1 VKELPTLPDIVF
13 KVNELVNDKNTS
25 SADLERVISRDQA
38 IAAKVLKLVNSAFYG
53 LPRKV
58 DTLSLA
64 IPLLG
69 FSTVRNLVMSISIF
83 DLTTMGSFDVKQ
95 FWQHAFGTSIAARA
109 IAIAD
114 NLPNAETHSLAG
126 LLHDIG
132 KVLMMQ
138 YFPKEYQA
146 VLDLMEAK
154 GIDFI
159 QAEKKLFPTNH
170 CLIGSAVADKWGF
183 PVNLKAVIEHHHNPE
198 LAGDLADFVAVTATA
213 NILTQPDGDKFFVMK
228 DFDECEEACESF
240 HPIRIGA
247 YRMVL
252 GNLEKQ
258 MQFFESFLD
267 RMEMFRRP
275 SELITQEALRK
286 KGDSGIWTLPGK

>member
-1 VKELPTLPDIVF
+1 MDITLDFWNPGDISLPVRTLNIESALERVKELPTLPDVVF

-38 IAAKVLKLVNSAFYG
+38 IAAKVLKLVNSSFYG
-53 LPRKV
+53 LPRRV
-58 DTLSLA
+58 DTLSRA

-69 FSTVRNLVMSISIF
+69 FSTVRNLVMTVSIF
-83 DLTTMGSFDVKQ
+83 DLLTMGSFDVKQ

-114 NLPNAETHSLAG
+114 NLPDAETHSLAG

-138 YFPKEYQA
+138 CFPKEYQA
-146 VLDLMEAK
+146 VLDMMEAK
-154 GIDFI
+154 GCNFL
-159 QAEKKLFPTNH
+159 QAEKKLYPTNH

-198 LAGDLADFVAVTATA
+198 PAGDLADFVAVTTSA
-213 NILTQPDGDKFFVMK
+213 NILAHPDEEGFFVMK
-228 DFDECEEACESF
+228 GFDTCEEACESF
-240 HPIRIGA
+240 HPITMTS
-247 YRMVL
+247 YRMVS
-252 GNLEKQ
+252 GELEKQ
-258 MQFFESFLD
+258 MQFF
-267 RMEMFRRP
+267 
-275 SELITQEALRK
+275 
-286 KGDSGIWTLPGK
+286 